1 MHWKQNDLKCTETVL
16 VFQIFFFLN
25 RGSQSSLLMLVGG
38 IKLAI
43 ERLSHVTN
51 LCSLSILFVI
61 VRTSFH
67 LLLKQSTL
75 IFITHCLISY
85 RFAIVYIRR
94 DILRRRANDFLEGHE
109 LKTVARLIEKRFCKT
124 NSFFANRFP
133 CEAVWL
139 STNTR

>member
-1 MHWKQNDLKCTETVL
+1 
-16 VFQIFFFLN
+16 
-25 RGSQSSLLMLVGG
+25 MLVGG
-38 IKLAI
+38 IKLAV

-51 LCSLSILFVI
+51 LCSLSILFVV

-67 LLLKQSTL
+67 LLLKQPTL

-94 DILRRRANDFLEGHE
+94 DILRRRAIDFLEGHE

-124 NSFFANRFP
+124 NSFLASRFP

>member
-1 MHWKQNDLKCTETVL
+1 
-16 VFQIFFFLN
+16 
-25 RGSQSSLLMLVGG
+25 MLVGG
-38 IKLAI
+38 IKLVI

-51 LCSLSILFVI
+51 MCSLSILFVV

-67 LLLKQSTL
+67 LLLKQPTL

-94 DILRRRANDFLEGHE
+94 DNGFLEGHE

-124 NSFFANRFP
+124 NSFLASRFP

>member
-1 MHWKQNDLKCTETVL
+1 
-16 VFQIFFFLN
+16 
-25 RGSQSSLLMLVGG
+25 MLVGG

-51 LCSLSILFVI
+51 LCSLSILFVV

-67 LLLKQSTL
+67 LLLKQPTL

-94 DILRRRANDFLEGHE
+94 DILRRRAIGFLEGHE
-109 LKTVARLIEKRFCKT
+109 LKTVARLIEKRFCET
-124 NSFFANRFP
+124 NSFLASRFP

>member
-1 MHWKQNDLKCTETVL
+1 MHWKQNDSKCTETVL
-16 VFQIFFFLN
+16 VFQFFFLN
-25 RGSQSSLLMLVGG
+25 RGSQSPLPMLVGG

-51 LCSLSILFVI
+51 LCSLSILFVV

-67 LLLKQSTL
+67 LLLKQPTL

-94 DILRRRANDFLEGHE
+94 DNGFLKGHE

-124 NSFFANRFP
+124 NSFLAKLFG
-133 CEAVWL
+133 CQQ
-139 STNTR
+139 TRGNHVFS

>member
-1 MHWKQNDLKCTETVL
+1 M
-16 VFQIFFFLN
+16 FQFFFLN
-25 RGSQSSLLMLVGG
+25 RGSQSPLPMLVGG
-38 IKLAI
+38 IKLVI

-51 LCSLSILFVI
+51 MCSLSILFVV

-67 LLLKQSTL
+67 LLLKQPTL
-75 IFITHCLISY
+75 IFITYCFISY

-94 DILRRRANDFLEGHE
+94 DNGFLEGHE
-109 LKTVARLIEKRFCKT
+109 LKTVARLIEKRYCKT
-124 NSFFANRFP
+124 NSFLASRFP